1 MKVNSL
7 LRLSHAIFSVG
18 CNAKRGSACA
28 LVLPAADTELY
39 RSWDCRDGKE
49 PPKYSWGVGRP
60 AACSLGVV
68 LVFVLG
74 KSVSKD
80 AGGTPARGGNSKRG

>member
-1 MKVNSL
+1 MKVNSP

-18 CNAKRGSACA
+18 CNAKRGSVCA

-49 PPKYSWGVGRP
+49 PLKYSRRVCRP
-60 AACSLGVV
+60 TTC
-68 LVFVLG
+68 
-74 KSVSKD
+74 
-80 AGGTPARGGNSKRG
+80 